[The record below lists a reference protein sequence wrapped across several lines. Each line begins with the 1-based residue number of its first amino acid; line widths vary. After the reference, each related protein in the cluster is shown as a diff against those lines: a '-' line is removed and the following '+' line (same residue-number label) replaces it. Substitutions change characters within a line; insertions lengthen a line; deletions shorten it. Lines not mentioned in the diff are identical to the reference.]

1 MNSEFPFFVLYY
13 LGLLVATVFLSR
25 FIFRKYIYFAKSY
38 HLIKAV
44 NSRAAHKGTVFTGG
58 GVVYAA
64 VIMVSALILDD
75 LDFVEFSNFSP
86 IVATAILISILGFYD
101 DFIQISAFNKYIVLT
116 FLILMLLYANS
127 TLPIIQNFN
136 GFLGIYE
143 IGYIPGL
150 IFTAFVYL
158 SIMNAINLTDG
169 IDGYLAIFSIS
180 FFFSFLYTNNLNE
193 FYTLTSVSIIIIG
206 CSIIFLRYNFS
217 KGKKLFVG
225 DAGSLFIGFWIA
237 TFLVTYITSSTYSIS
252 VESFAINLENIPVI
266 AISIISIPV
275 LDTLRVM
282 LVRILN
288 KKSPFSADR
297 NHLHHILLDS
307 GMTHLR
313 TSIFLTVINWFNC
326 IAIFLMEQNFN
337 SKELTIIYILISL
350 FWFFFFE
357 YINRK
362 NLISSKGEV
371 SEFFCLESFY

>member
-1 MNSEFPFFVLYY
+1 MLFFQNYQLNLGMNPEFPFFLVYY
-13 LGLLVATVFLSR
+13 FGLFIATVFLSR
-25 FIFRKYIYFAKSY
+25 FIFRKYIEFARSY
-38 HLIKAV
+38 KLIKAT

-64 VIMVSALILDD
+64 VIMVSALILDN

-86 IVATAILISILGFYD
+86 IVATAILVSLLGFYD
-101 DFIQISAFNKYIVLT
+101 DFIEVSAFNKYIVLA
-116 FLILMLLYANS
+116 FLIFMLLYANS
-127 TLPIIQNFN
+127 TLPIIQNLN

-150 IFTAFVYL
+150 LFTAFVYL

-169 IDGYLAIFSIS
+169 IDGYLAIFSI
-180 FFFSFLYTNNLNE
+180 FFFLNFLFINSINQ
-193 FYTLTSVSIIIIG
+193 FYTLASVSVIIIG
-206 CSIIFLRYNFS
+206 CSMIFLRYNFH

-237 TFLVTYITSSTYSIS
+237 TYLITYITSAPNSSLIDVFSI
-252 VESFAINLENIPVI
+252 NIDNVPVI
-266 AISIISIPV
+266 AISMISIPV

-288 KKSPFSADR
+288 KKSPFTADR

-313 TSIFLTVINWFNC
+313 TSLFLTFINWFNC
-326 IAIFLMEQNFN
+326 ILIFLLEQNFN
-337 SKELTIIYILISL
+337 SKELTVIYIAISV
-350 FWFFFFE
+350 FWYIFFE
-357 YINRK
+357 YLNRK
-362 NLISSKGEV
+362 NLA
-371 SEFFCLESFY
+371 LNQA